1 MQKLQPF
8 IDSLQSF
15 AQKRLK
21 FDRPPKLFFKQD
33 EENSKD
39 VFGKTAH
46 YDPREESITIFIS
59 NRHSKDVL
67 RSLAHELVHHMQ
79 NLRGDLSP
87 EKCGGMEMGYTQNN
101 DHMREMEREAYE
113 QGNLCFRD
121 WEDGCKKQ
129 MQEIKKI
136 KENRNMSIKISKNE
150 LKGLIGRILPKRAV
164 SENIDAESREADS
177 LIQDILERVTNRL
190 KQQIKE
196 EEKATD
202 TEAKDAIEQVRKSK
216 VFDDNK
222 DAGSD
227 KPAAAKKKPKKAHA
241 KAAAG
246 ESKGRKGNANYAQ
259 PRRTHTKRYSPEFRT
274 PEIEQEL
281 YENRFGARNTRLFE
295 KLLDKWSK

>member
-87 EKCGGMEMGYTQNN
+87 
-101 DHMREMEREAYE
+101 
-113 QGNLCFRD
+113 
-121 WEDGCKKQ
+121 
-129 MQEIKKI
+129 
-136 KENRNMSIKISKNE
+136 
-150 LKGLIGRILPKRAV
+150 
-164 SENIDAESREADS
+164 
-177 LIQDILERVTNRL
+177 
-190 KQQIKE
+190 
-196 EEKATD
+196 
-202 TEAKDAIEQVRKSK
+202 
-216 VFDDNK
+216 
-222 DAGSD
+222 
-227 KPAAAKKKPKKAHA
+227 
-241 KAAAG
+241 
-246 ESKGRKGNANYAQ
+246 
-259 PRRTHTKRYSPEFRT
+259 
-274 PEIEQEL
+274 
-281 YENRFGARNTRLFE
+281 
-295 KLLDKWSK
+295 